1 MNRFARTMLTLA
13 IAALASPA
21 LVAQTEEEIIGT
33 LQDVEGTVLIKQGEE
48 SVPAVE
54 GQAVRKS
61 QEVLVTE
68 GAKAMLV
75 FNDGCDISL
84 DAEELYKVPGN
95 SPCATLWWAAP
106 AAAGVICA
114 GAHAS
119 NSNNSR
125 NIAVAGL
132 LVGGALAGVGHN
144 RESDQFRE
152 FLGALEESEGEVMI
166 SEDGGPPMPIQ
177 PGTRLKAGT
186 RMTVS
191 EGGKAMLRFDDGCT
205 KKVEVASGE
214 AGYTI
219 PHNSPCFRS
228 GTWWASAAAATA
240 LCVTVEDSN
249 NDVSSP

>member
-1 MNRFARTMLTLA
+1 MNRFAEGLLA
-13 IAALASPA
+13 AAIGLLASPGVFA
-21 LVAQTEEEIIGT
+21 AESDELIGT

-54 GQAVRKS
+54 GQQVLES
-61 QEVLVTE
+61 QEILVTE

-84 DAEELYKVPGN
+84 DPEELYRVPGH

-119 NSNNSR
+119 NGNNSR
-125 NIAVAGL
+125 NIAAAGL
-132 LVGGALAGVGHN
+132 LVGGVLASVGHN
-144 RESDQFRE
+144 RESGNYKE
-152 FLGALEESEGEVMI
+152 FLGALEQSEGEVMVA
-166 SEDGGPPMPIQ
+166 EDGGPESAIQ
-177 PGTRLKAGT
+177 PGTRLKAGQHL
-186 RMTVS
+186 MVK
-191 EGGKAMLRFDDGCT
+191 EGGKAMVRFDDGCT
-205 KKVEVASGE
+205 KEIKADSGDTN
-214 AGYTI
+214 YSI

-240 LCVTVEDSN
+240 LCVTAEDSN
-249 NDVSSP
+249 DTASP